1 MAQPA
6 TIGAMTTE
14 HRVLS
19 STDEGGIEIRFV
31 PEAGMVVTS
40 LLHRGEELLGQR
52 GGLEA
57 YVAERKTMGIPLLY
71 PWANRLEGMR
81 VEVAGRE
88 VVLDRIS
95 PPLRVDDN
103 GLPMHGLLAGV
114 DGWEIE
120 RHEPTGNGAV
130 LAARFD
136 FAAHEDLVAA
146 FPFPHEVLFEAT
158 LQGPTLTIT
167 TSVLASRGAPVPITF
182 GYHPYFVLPGVPR
195 EEWDVHVPVS
205 EGLRLD
211 HLMLPTGETV
221 GAHVADGPLGART
234 FDDAYL
240 APADGAAFV
249 LSGGGRRVEVAFDA
263 AYPYSQVFAPE
274 ADDVIAFEP
283 MTAPTNAL
291 ATGSDLQ
298 VVAAGDRFDAAFTVT
313 VADA

>member
-1 MAQPA
+1 
-6 TIGAMTTE
+6 MTTAE

-19 STDEGGIEIRFV
+19 TVDEGGIAVRFV
-31 PEAGMVVTS
+31 PQAGMVATS

-81 VEVAGRE
+81 LDVAGRE

-95 PPLRVDDN
+95 PSLRVDDN
-103 GLPMHGLLAGV
+103 GLPMHGVLAGV
-114 DGWEIE
+114 PGWEVE
-120 RHEPTGNGAV
+120 HHEPRGDDAR

-136 FAAHEDLVAA
+136 LAAHPDLLAA
-146 FPFPHEVLFEAT
+146 FPFPHELLFDAR
-158 LQGPTLTIT
+158 LVGPTLTIT
-167 TSVLASRGAPVPITF
+167 TSVLASRDSPVPVAF

-195 EEWDVHVPVS
+195 DEWEIAVPVT
-205 EGLRLD
+205 EALRLD

-221 GAHVADGPLGART
+221 MAHVADGPLGART
-234 FDDAYL
+234 FDDAFV
-240 APADGAAFV
+240 APADRAPFV
-249 LSGGGRRVEVAFDA
+249 LAGGRRRIEVHFDD
-263 AYPYSQVFAPE
+263 AYPYAQVFAPA

-291 ATGSDLQ
+291 ASGVDLPI
-298 VVAAGDRFDAAFTVT
+298 VAAGERFDAAFTITVT
-313 VADA
+313 DF

>member
-1 MAQPA
+1 M
-6 TIGAMTTE
+6 TIAE

-19 STDEGGIEIRFV
+19 SVGEGGIEVRFV
-31 PEAGMVVTS
+31 PEAGMLATS

-95 PPLRVDDN
+95 PPLRLDDN

-114 DGWEIE
+114 PGWEIE
-120 RHEPTGNGAV
+120 RHERSGDSAV

-136 FAAHEDLVAA
+136 LAAHPDLVAA
-146 FPFPHEVLFEAT
+146 FPFPHELLVEAH
-158 LQGPTLTIT
+158 LVGPRLTIT
-167 TSVLASRGAPVPITF
+167 TSVLASRDSPVPVAF

-195 EEWDVHVPVS
+195 DEWEIGVPVT
-205 EGLRLD
+205 EALRLD

-221 GAHVADGPLGART
+221 MAHVADGPLGART
-234 FDDAYL
+234 FDDAFV
-240 APADGAAFV
+240 APAGGAPFV
-249 LSGGGRRVEVAFDA
+249 LTGGGRRIEVAFDD
-263 AYPYSQVFAPE
+263 AYPYAQVFAPA
-274 ADDVIAFEP
+274 ADDVVAYEP

-291 ATGSDLQ
+291 ASGTDLP
-298 VVAAGDRFDAAFTVT
+298 VVPAGERFDATFTVT
-313 VADA
+313 VANV